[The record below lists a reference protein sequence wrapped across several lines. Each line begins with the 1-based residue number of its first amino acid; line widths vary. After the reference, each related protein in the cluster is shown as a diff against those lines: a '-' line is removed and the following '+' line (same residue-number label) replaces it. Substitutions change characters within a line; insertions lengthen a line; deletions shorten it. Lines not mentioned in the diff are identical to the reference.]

1 MFRFVVHTHLIFL
14 QNPRGSICKHNP
26 EFQHALFIAC
36 GIQCLHCTCPIMPS
50 SLRVFLLA
58 HTHTHTR
65 THTHTD
71 CPLDNTVRP
80 LPCPCLGL
88 PLFDNFIC
96 LFGYQQ
102 ASRTQTLCLLYQSAV
117 SRKLQPLVFAVCYFL
132 ES

>member
-14 QNPRGSICKHNP
+14 QNPRGKYLQTQPRVPTC
-26 EFQHALFIAC
+26 FIHS
-36 GIQCLHCTCPIMPS
+36 LWNSMPS
-50 SLRVFLLA
+50 LYMSDHAFFPPGFLTCTRTL
-58 HTHTHTR
+58 TR